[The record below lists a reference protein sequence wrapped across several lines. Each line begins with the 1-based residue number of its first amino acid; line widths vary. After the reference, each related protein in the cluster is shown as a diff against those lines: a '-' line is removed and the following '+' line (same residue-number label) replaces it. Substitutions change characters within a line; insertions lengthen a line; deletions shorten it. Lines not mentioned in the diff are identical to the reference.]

1 MRRHTTDRR
10 VWRARPLA
18 GAMTA
23 AVAAVAL
30 SATAALAG
38 PHPARTPAVGAQTC
52 VTINAQSQTSAQ
64 QAAAAQYWT
73 PKRLRESIPFT
84 PAALARALARL
95 TPAQRRADD
104 QAAQGVIQETSCVA
118 ASSLAQSASAVPL
131 VPSADTADTAQG
143 DYLTTGYRTI
153 GKFFYDV
160 DGLPFN
166 CTATAINDA
175 KGNAA
180 RALVLTA
187 AHCFAGVYDDVAY
200 TSDDWAFA
208 PGWHNNKDP
217 YGLWQV
223 KSRYWPGPYRTS
235 VCTTPRPGDRQCR
248 YVFSGAYDYAAFIV
262 KPINGRGVGAV
273 TGDDGW
279 RAAMPKTEKVTIFG
293 VPGTS
298 PGMLEHTTDSHT
310 VTTDGYLDRK
320 AETPGFT
327 DGASGGPWFYSYNAK
342 TQIGDI
348 LGDTG
353 GYETGGNNPS
363 GSPSFSPFWTAYFG
377 GFIAGVAKHE

>member
-1 MRRHTTDRR
+1 MTDGRTWH
-10 VWRARPLA
+10 VRPLA
-18 GAMTA
+18 EAMTA
-23 AVAAVAL
+23 AVVAVAL
-30 SATAALAG
+30 SASAALAG
-38 PHPARTPAVGAQTC
+38 PHPVLTPTGSAQTC
-52 VTINAQSQTSAQ
+52 VTINVQSQTSAQ
-64 QAAAAQYWT
+64 EAAAAKYWT

-95 TPAQRRADD
+95 TPAQRRTDD
-104 QAAQGVIQETSCVA
+104 QAAPGEVQQTSCAA
-118 ASSLAQSASAVPL
+118 ASSLAQSASAVPP
-131 VPSADTADTAQG
+131 VPSADTAQG

-200 TSDDWAFA
+200 TSDNWAFA

-223 KSRYWPGPYRTS
+223 KARYWPGPYRTS
-235 VCTTPRPGDRQCR
+235 VCSTPRPGVRQCR

-262 KPINGRGVGAV
+262 KPINGHGVGAI

-293 VPGTS
+293 VPGSS
-298 PGMLEHTTDSHT
+298 PGMLEHTTDSRT

-327 DGASGGPWFYSYNAK
+327 DGASGGPWFYSYNAR

-353 GYETGGNNPS
+353 GYETGGDNPT
-363 GSPSFSPFWTAYFG
+363 GSPSFSPFWTTYFG